1 VNILFLTSGHNGLS
15 QRLLIELTDRGH
27 QVVVTLATSDDAML
41 KSVDQNEPDLI
52 VAPMLKVAIPEAIY
66 SKHTCLIVHPGIKGD
81 RGSSSLDWNNF
92 TMICPRHSQRSYG
105 AIAFR
110 YRNGL
115 RGADASWQRVG
126 PILGAIEAHSLVMRI

>member
-66 SKHTCLIVHPGIKGD
+66 SKHTCLILLHHK
-81 RGSSSLDWNNF
+81 
-92 TMICPRHSQRSYG
+92 
-105 AIAFR
+105 FR
-110 YRNGL
+110 L
-115 RGADASWQRVG
+115 RLGGKRRTQHWQR
-126 PILGAIEAHSLVMRI
+126 